1 MYSTLSQVINYR
13 KVSMRI
19 LLTNDDGIFGQGLI
33 ALAEAIAPFGDVQV
47 VAPERSR
54 SAIGHAITLH
64 KPLRMDMHYHSSYT
78 VQAYAT
84 NGTPADSV
92 MLGYYELFE
101 ENIDLVI
108 SGINDGPNLGEDVT
122 YSGTVSAAM
131 EASIIGIPSI
141 AVSMGDFKCENFE
154 GAAEF
159 TAILAKFMLKNE
171 IPKNTLLNVNYPDL
185 PLDKIKKV
193 RMTRLGHRWYID
205 IVNKRID
212 PRGSEYYWICGEK
225 QYSKNEVGTDCRSIE
240 DNEISITPLTMDMS
254 HTDEIAKWSDWG
266 DKLLNLCG
274 E

>member
-1 MYSTLSQVINYR
+1 MYSTLSLNINFR
-13 KVSMRI
+13 MVSMRI

-33 ALAEAIAPFGDVQV
+33 ALAGAIAPLGDVQV

-64 KPLRMDMHYHSSYT
+64 KPLRMDTHYHSSYT

-84 NGTPADSV
+84 NGTPADAV

-101 ENIDLVI
+101 EKLDLVI

-122 YSGTVSAAM
+122 YSGTVSAA
-131 EASIIGIPSI
+131 
-141 AVSMGDFKCENFE
+141 D
-154 GAAEF
+154 F
-159 TAILAKFMLKNE
+159 TAILAEFMLKNE

-205 IVNKRID
+205 IVNKRTD

-240 DNEISITPLTMDMS
+240 DDEISITPLTMDMS
-254 HTDEIAKWSDWG
+254 HLDSLEKWSDWG
-266 DKLLNLCG
+266 EKLLNLCG
-274 E
+274 D